1 MSDIPTKSPVY
12 QTLENLLLQ
21 KSPTARFQQIKDRE
35 AKDLHDQQSVSGAQ
49 PVIPDKSR
57 STSNVKP
64 TSKFYSLIIPSKNL
78 VFI

>member
-1 MSDIPTKSPVY
+1 MNDLSTKSPIY

-35 AKDLHDQQSVSGAQ
+35 AKELHDQQPISVPQ
-49 PVIPDKSR
+49 PIVPEKTR

-64 TSKFYSLIIPSKNL
+64 TSEFDN
-78 VFI
+78 